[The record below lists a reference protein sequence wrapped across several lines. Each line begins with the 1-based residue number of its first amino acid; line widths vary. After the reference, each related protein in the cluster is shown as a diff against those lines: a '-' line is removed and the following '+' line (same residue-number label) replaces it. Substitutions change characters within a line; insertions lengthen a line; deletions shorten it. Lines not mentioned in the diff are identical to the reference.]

1 MMDITLPTIE
11 PYKHKLL
18 KNGDIIVTVDTGDE
32 ERPTAEF
39 IGAYR
44 VEPIEEDRFSY
55 SLSTH
60 YTAVTG
66 YWVEFD
72 VTEAYYVN
80 EHGHELEAFDYE
92 GFDIDEIESYLTDEL
107 EQHGD
112 L

>member
-1 MMDITLPTIE
+1 MGKTLLTIE
-11 PYKHKLL
+11 PYKYKLL
-18 KNGDIIVTVDTGDE
+18 ENGDVLVTVDTSDE

-39 IGAYR
+39 IGTYDI
-44 VEPIEEDRFSY
+44 VPIEEDRFSY

-66 YWVEFD
+66 YWVEFS
-72 VTEAYYVN
+72 VVQAYYVN
-80 EHGHELEAFDYE
+80 DHGHELEEFDYE